1 MWILSILI
9 TLEEPMIEET
19 NTKEYIIFKR
29 YDKIILL
36 IEETVKVTLIH

>member
-1 MWILSILI
+1 
-9 TLEEPMIEET
+9 MIEET
-19 NTKEYIIFKR
+19 NTKEYIIFER

>member
-1 MWILSILI
+1 
-9 TLEEPMIEET
+9 MIEET

-36 IEETVKVTLIH
+36 IEETVKVTLITRNKRNSAERA